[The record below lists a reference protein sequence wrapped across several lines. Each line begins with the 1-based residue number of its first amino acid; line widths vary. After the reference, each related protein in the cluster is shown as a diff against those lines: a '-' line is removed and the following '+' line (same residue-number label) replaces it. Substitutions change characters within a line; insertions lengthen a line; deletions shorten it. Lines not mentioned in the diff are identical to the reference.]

1 MTIFPEICVPMQPD
15 PRLVLAQA
23 AALHR
28 SGQVDAAIEGFRQ
41 AARLQPSWPDPHRML
56 AMALLQSGRAKEA
69 VQSAR
74 TVSTLTPNDPH
85 AHLLLGVGLMTA
97 GQAEKAI
104 SAFERAIRIAPRLGE
119 AQFQA
124 GNALA
129 ASGRFKEAVAR
140 YDKALEIDPLGVEA
154 LVNRAVALA
163 RLKRRDE
170 ALADLDRLIGLQ
182 PWAAMHHVNKAA
194 LLLEGGDAAV
204 SHAIAAVQKAI
215 DIAPKD
221 PDAWSLLGQA
231 RLAGGDVEGAR
242 AAHEQAVA
250 ASPDRPDLRVPLV
263 QVLRYR
269 EVFEEAKVHAD
280 AALKVAPRH
289 VGALYERA
297 EVLRALDEP
306 VAALADID
314 ALLALEPRHARALV
328 ARAIILQDL
337 NRADDARGAL
347 DKAARLAPEEPDV
360 RLQLGQDDLAR
371 GRWEK
376 GWIGYEARGAIL
388 PPTYAPL
395 PFTRWDGKET
405 PDRLVVLVEQGYGDA
420 IQFARLV
427 SLLADRG
434 IPVRFLTR
442 APLVPLFRT
451 LDPRIEVSAE
461 LDDLDQGAPGLRWVP
476 LGSLPRLLARD
487 PATWPATPYLKAEAE
502 RIGQWRHVRE
512 EGDFIVGITWQ
523 GSTRRVLDIG
533 RSAPLTKFAPL
544 AEIEG
549 VRLVAIQRGPGSEQ
563 LDQVD
568 FRGKVLKLDEDF
580 DTDGAFLDTAALLQ
594 NLDLVVTTDTSM
606 AHLCGALAVP
616 GLVALRAVPDWR
628 WGRAGER
635 SVFYP
640 SLELVRQA
648 SPGDWDGVFARIAE
662 KVRERRNARDA
673 ASKGGME

>member
-1 MTIFPEICVPMQPD
+1 MQPD

-23 AALHR
+23 ASLHR

-74 TVSTLTPNDPH
+74 TVSTLMPNDPH

-97 GQAEKAI
+97 GQADKAI

-129 ASGRFKEAVAR
+129 ATGRFKEAVAR

-170 ALADLDRLIGLQ
+170 ALGDLDKLIGLQ

-194 LLLEGGDAAV
+194 LLLEGGEAGIAD
-204 SHAIAAVQKAI
+204 AIAAVQKAI
-215 DIAPKD
+215 EIAPKD

-231 RLAGGDVEGAR
+231 RLAAGDIDGAR

-250 ASPDRPDLRVPLV
+250 AAPERADLRVPLV
-263 QVLRYR
+263 QVLRYQ
-269 EVFEEAKVHAD
+269 EVFAEARGHAD
-280 AALKVAPRH
+280 AAIKLAPRF

-297 EVLRALDEP
+297 EVLRALDQPAE
-306 VAALADID
+306 ALADID

-328 ARAIILQDL
+328 ARAIILQDM
-337 NRADDARGAL
+337 NRAEEGRAAL
-347 DKAARLAPEEPDV
+347 DKAARLAPEEADV

-376 GWIGYEARGAIL
+376 GWIGYEARGSIL

-405 PDRLVVLVEQGYGDA
+405 PERLVVLVEQGYGDA
-420 IQFARLV
+420 IQFARLIP
-427 SLLADRG
+427 LLADRG
-434 IPVRFLTR
+434 VTVRFLTR

-451 LDPRIEVSAE
+451 LDPRIEVSAD
-461 LDDLDQGAPGLRWVP
+461 LDDLDLGAPGLRWVP

-487 PATWPATPYLKAEAE
+487 PATWPAAPYLTADPE

-512 EGDFIVGITWQ
+512 EGDFLVGITWQ

-533 RSAPLTKFAPL
+533 RSAPLAKFAPL
-544 AEIEG
+544 AQIDG
-549 VRLVAIQRGPGSEQ
+549 VRLVTIQRGAGSEQ
-563 LDQVD
+563 LDQVE

-580 DTDGAFLDTAALLQ
+580 DADGAFLDTAALLQ

-606 AHLCGALAVP
+606 AHLAGALAVP
-616 GLVALRAVPDWR
+616 TLVALRAVPDWR
-628 WGRAGER
+628 WGRAGAQ
-635 SVFYP
+635 SIFYP
-640 SLELVRQA
+640 SLELVRQRT
-648 SPGDWDGVFARIAE
+648 PGDWDDVFARIADL
-662 KVRERRNARDA
+662 VRARIA
-673 ASKGGME
+673 ARGTKLEGGAA

>member
-1 MTIFPEICVPMQPD
+1 MQPD

-23 AALHR
+23 ATLHR

-74 TVSTLTPNDPH
+74 TVSNLMPNDPH

-97 GQAEKAI
+97 GQPDKAI

-129 ASGRFKEAVAR
+129 ATGRFKEAVAR

-170 ALADLDRLIGLQ
+170 ALADLDKLIGLQ

-194 LLLEGGDAAV
+194 LLLEGGDSAV
-204 SHAIAAVQKAI
+204 PDAIAAVQKAI
-215 DIAPKD
+215 EIAPKD

-231 RLAGGDVEGAR
+231 RLAGGDVDGAR

-250 ASPDRPDLRVPLV
+250 AAPDRPDLRVPLV
-263 QVLRYR
+263 QVLRYQ
-269 EVFEEAKVHAD
+269 EAFPEAKAHAD
-280 AALKVAPRH
+280 AALKVAPRF

-297 EVLRALDEP
+297 EALRALDEP
-306 VAALADID
+306 AAALADID
-314 ALLALEPRHARALV
+314 ALLALESRHARALV
-328 ARAIILQDL
+328 VRAIILMDL
-337 NRADDARGAL
+337 NRAEEARGAL
-347 DKAARLAPEEPDV
+347 DKAARLAAEEPDV
-360 RLQLGQDDLAR
+360 RLHLGQDDLAR

-405 PDRLVVLVEQGYGDA
+405 PQRLVVLVEQGYGDA

-427 SLLADRG
+427 PLLADRG
-434 IPVRFLTR
+434 ITVRFLTR

-451 LDPRIEVSAE
+451 LDPRIEVSAD
-461 LDDLDQGAPGLRWVP
+461 LDDLAQTEPGLRWVP

-487 PATWPATPYLKAEAE
+487 PSTWPATPYLKAEPD
-502 RIGQWRHVRE
+502 RIRQWSHARE
-512 EGDFIVGITWQ
+512 EGDFLVGITWQ

-533 RSAPLTKFAPL
+533 RSAPLAVFAPL
-544 AEIEG
+544 AGIEG

-563 LDQVD
+563 LDQVG

-580 DTDGAFLDTAALLQ
+580 DADGAFLDTAALLQ

-616 GLVALRAVPDWR
+616 ALVALRTVPDWR
-628 WGRAGER
+628 WGRAGGQ
-635 SVFYP
+635 SIFYP
-640 SLELVRQA
+640 SLELVRQTT
-648 SPGDWDGVFARIAE
+648 PGDWDDVFARITQ
-662 KVRERRNARDA
+662 KVRARRDA
-673 ASKGGME
+673 RGAGIEGGVA

>member
-1 MTIFPEICVPMQPD
+1 MQPD

-97 GQAEKAI
+97 GQPDKAV

-129 ASGRFKEAVAR
+129 ATGRFKDAVAR

-170 ALADLDRLIGLQ
+170 ALADLDKLIGLQ
-182 PWAAMHHVNKAA
+182 PWAAMHLVNKAA
-194 LLLEGGDAAV
+194 LLLEGGDTAV
-204 SHAIAAVQKAI
+204 ADAIATVEQAI
-215 DIAPKD
+215 QIAPKD

-231 RLAGGDVEGAR
+231 RLAGGDIPGAR

-250 ASPDRPDLRVPLV
+250 AAPERPDLRVPLV
-263 QVLRYR
+263 QVLRYQEDFAAAR
-269 EVFEEAKVHAD
+269 THAD
-280 AALKVAPRH
+280 AALKLAPRF

-306 VAALADID
+306 AAALADID
-314 ALLALEPRHARALV
+314 ALLTLEPRHARALV
-328 ARAIILQDL
+328 AKAIILQDL
-337 NRADDARGAL
+337 NRAEDARLAL
-347 DKAARLAPEEPDV
+347 DKAARLAPEEADV

-405 PDRLVVLVEQGYGDA
+405 PQRLVVLVEQGYGDA

-427 SLLADRG
+427 PLLADRG
-434 IPVRFLTR
+434 IAVRFLTR
-442 APLVPLFRT
+442 APLVALFST
-451 LDPRIEVSAE
+451 LDPRIAVTADLE
-461 LDDLDQGAPGLRWVP
+461 DLDLTEPGLRWVP

-487 PATWPATPYLKAEAE
+487 PATWPAAPYLKAEAE

-512 EGDFIVGITWQ
+512 EGDFLVGITWQ

-533 RSAPLTKFAPL
+533 RSAPLAKFAPL
-544 AEIEG
+544 ADLEG
-549 VRLVAIQRGPGSEQ
+549 VRLVAIQRGAGSEQ
-563 LDQVD
+563 LDQMP

-580 DTDGAFLDTAALLQ
+580 DADGAFLDTAALLQ

-616 GLVALRAVPDWR
+616 ALVALRAVPDWR
-628 WGRAGER
+628 WGRAGEK
-635 SVFYP
+635 SLFYP
-640 SLELVRQA
+640 SLELVRQKT
-648 SPGDWDGVFARIAE
+648 PGDWDDVFDRIAE
-662 KVRERRNARDA
+662 AVRARRAARRA
-673 ASKGGME
+673 AGNGDVA

>member
-1 MTIFPEICVPMQPD
+1 MQPD

-74 TVSTLTPNDPH
+74 TVSTLMPNDPH

-97 GQAEKAI
+97 GQADKAI
-104 SAFERAIRIAPRLGE
+104 SAFERAIRINPRLGE

-129 ASGRFKEAVAR
+129 AAGRFKDAVAR

-170 ALADLDRLIGLQ
+170 ALADLDKLIALQ
-182 PWAAMHHVNKAA
+182 PWAAMHLVNKAA
-194 LLLEGGDAAV
+194 LLLEGGDAGVAD
-204 SHAIAAVQKAI
+204 AIATVQKAI
-215 DIAPKD
+215 EIAPKD

-231 RLAGGDVEGAR
+231 RLAAGDVPGAR

-250 ASPDRPDLRVPLV
+250 AAPDRPDLRVPLV
-263 QVLRYR
+263 QVLRYQ
-269 EVFEEAKVHAD
+269 EDFAEARLHAD
-280 AALKVAPRH
+280 AALKVAPRF

-306 VAALADID
+306 AAALADID

-328 ARAIILQDL
+328 VRAIILQDV
-337 NRADDARGAL
+337 NRAEDARAAL
-347 DKAARLAPEEPDV
+347 DKAARLAPEEADV
-360 RLQLGQDDLAR
+360 RLQLGHDDLAR

-427 SLLADRG
+427 PMLADRG
-434 IPVRFLTR
+434 VTVRFLTR

-451 LDPRIEVSAE
+451 LDPRVEVSAD
-461 LDDLDQGAPGLRWVP
+461 LADLDLKAPGLRWVP

-487 PATWPATPYLKAEAE
+487 PATWPTVPYLKADPE

-512 EGDFIVGITWQ
+512 EGDFLVGITWQ

-533 RSAPLTKFAPL
+533 RSAPLAKFAPL
-544 AEIEG
+544 AQIEG
-549 VRLVAIQRGPGSEQ
+549 VRLVAIQRGAGSEQ

-580 DTDGAFLDTAALLQ
+580 DADGAFLDTAALVT

-606 AHLCGALAVP
+606 AHLCGALGAP
-616 GLVALRAVPDWR
+616 ALVALRAVPDWR

-640 SLELVRQA
+640 SLELVRQKA
-648 SPGDWDGVFARIAE
+648 PGDWDDVFARIVE
-662 KVRERRNARDA
+662 KVSARRTARGSEGEGGA
-673 ASKGGME
+673 A